1 MAYIIS
7 HLANYNVDK
16 NDFVKGDWVATLG
29 NTGESF
35 GIHGHLQDVP
45 GAKTITDFYR
55 SNCTGKVIEPN
66 INAILDMNNYT
77 ITLGYYNT
85 SEEPY
90 SPSRPH
96 FGIDFI
102 TKSGDN
108 KLIMNVPIQV
118 IEKGF
123 DSSFG
128 NYIIFEVLWGQGT
141 PAPTQENGTFV
152 ATRQNRNSDNGRFT
166 FPDSEFSAFSGDNV
180 NGWTTTRP
188 VTEVNDETWKAN
200 TFFNHIGE

>member
-7 HLANYNVDK
+7 HLADYNSER

-45 GAKTITDFYR
+45 GATTISDFYR

-141 PAPTQENGTFV
+141 SAPSEENKKMT
-152 ATRQNRNSDNGRFT
+152 
-166 FPDSEFSAFSGDNV
+166 EYYY
-180 NGWTTTRP
+180 NGWR
-188 VTEVNDETWKAN
+188 NDEVIPFYASDLIALGN
-200 TFFNHIGE
+200 GEYKLGQDSQGWLKDTRFR